1 MSKEILLDGIAK
13 MIYYTVV
20 GRSKSE
26 MRGGKN
32 HGI

>member
-1 MSKEILLDGIAK
+1 MEILLDGIAK
-13 MIYYTVV
+13 MIYST
-20 GRSKSE
+20 GMRRPKSE